1 MESIDGNASAST
13 EAKMFYAKEEAKH
26 GLAKEIESRHIPDL
40 RVVSGNGE
48 AMLYARDQSDI
59 PQLLKDMLLHY
70 RPDVVVQPSTPEAVL
85 QALQF
90 AGEHSLTVI
99 PRGAASSPFGGA
111 VPVDGGM
118 VLDLSTMDRILEID
132 VKGQKVIVQAGARW
146 ADVDHA
152 LNEKG
157 LRLITSPSSKFSTV
171 GGWVAGGGIGVGS
184 LGGGHLRESVLGL
197 KTVNSK
203 GIRSYYPGDQDFRAM
218 FGSEGQLGA
227 IVEVTLKAKPIDPR
241 SRPHLLIFP
250 KLDDA
255 ISTALALKYL
265 DPLPEDLIYFSP
277 GKMVYSNR
285 ILGQERLAKGHA
297 LLVTSGDERSEKAI
311 QSLFQKKGIKEQ
323 EEYLARMLWHERYFP
338 MKLRR
343 LGPGMLGAEVLT
355 PTVKLSQMLDLAGRL
370 CDGFALDPLL
380 EVHFMQG
387 NESLMLCYYLTDQ
400 GNQAAY
406 ALDAV
411 KSMIVTAAL
420 VDQGA
425 RPYSWGIWNNS
436 FVDTMPK
443 DELDMMVRAK
453 QRNDPSNIMNA
464 GKFFELKG
472 RDMGI
477 PAMLLTPDVAG
488 NGLRAMAQF
497 SKPLGPL
504 LRAASLVAK
513 KTMGPGKRDEA
524 VRTADQCAMCGACVS
539 VCPAYKVLHDERVTA
554 RGKLQT
560 VKLLSSGTEISAEHA
575 HRTFLCMRCKACEQV
590 CQSKLDLIPTY
601 DVLEKR
607 LEGLYSKDVKEIERF
622 VRFTESTPAYD
633 ELIQRGLVLGAP
645 KNGMGGGD
653 RV

>member
-1 MESIDGNASAST
+1 V
-13 EAKMFYAKEEAKH
+13 
-26 GLAKEIESRHIPDL
+26 EIFQE
-40 RVVSGNGE
+40 
-48 AMLYARDQSDI
+48 
-59 PQLLKDMLLHY
+59 
-70 RPDVVVQPSTPEAVL
+70 
-85 QALQF
+85 
-90 AGEHSLTVI
+90 
-99 PRGAASSPFGGA
+99 
-111 VPVDGGM
+111 
-118 VLDLSTMDRILEID
+118 
-132 VKGQKVIVQAGARW
+132 QKV
-146 ADVDHA
+146 
-152 LNEKG
+152 
-157 LRLITSPSSKFSTV
+157 
-171 GGWVAGGGIGVGS
+171 
-184 LGGGHLRESVLGL
+184 
-197 KTVNSK
+197 
-203 GIRSYYPGDQDFRAM
+203 
-218 FGSEGQLGA
+218 
-227 IVEVTLKAKPIDPR
+227 
-241 SRPHLLIFP
+241 PHLLIFP
-250 KLDDA
+250 RLDDA

-265 DPLPEDLIYFSP
+265 EPLPEDLIYFSP

-311 QSLFQKKGIKEQ
+311 QSLLQKKGIKEQ

-355 PTVKLSQMLDLAGRL
+355 PTVKLTQMLDLAGRL

-425 RPYSWGIWNNS
+425 HPYSWGIWNNS

-443 DELDMMVRAK
+443 DELDMMVQAK
-453 QRNDPSNIMNA
+453 HRNDPSNIMNA

-477 PAMLLTPDVAG
+477 PAMLLAPDVAG

-504 LRAASLVAK
+504 FRAASLVAK

-524 VRTADQCAMCGACVS
+524 VMTADQCAMCGACVS
-539 VCPAYKVLHDERVTA
+539 VCPAYKVLHEERVTA

-560 VKLLSSGTEISAEHA
+560 VKLLSIGAEISAEHA
-575 HRTFLCMRCKACEQV
+575 HRTFLCMRCKASEQV